1 MNYLTKQEE
10 FIKNVEIK
18 FYETTN
24 RELANKIIN
33 SKKVLYFTENQQH
46 FKNKNKIV
54 TVFYFEMCRE
64 LWDIVNK
71 YKAEKRRGK
80 DD

>member
-1 MNYLTKQEE
+1 MELTRNEE
-10 FIKNVEIK
+10 FIKNIEPK
-18 FYETTN
+18 FYSTTN
-24 RELANKIIN
+24 KELIKKIID
-33 SKKVLYFTENQQH
+33 SKTVLYFTEREPYW
-46 FKNKNKIV
+46 KNKNKIV

-80 DD
+80 ND